1 MHIDELSTT
10 FVSSDQI
17 DPLSEGNAKG
27 GWYMKRNLSLLV
39 VLAVLS
45 LVFATPCPGI
55 SGQTLEKAKPE
66 MIVEINPDLYGGAH
80 AYANA
85 GDNPNSRYYV
95 NLDFYHMTS
104 DDQLTII
111 PKFKT
116 MQQTTE
122 WSSANAAALMVLH
135 HFGNTDF
142 TEMELAEIMGSS
154 TDLDVP
160 GSKPESADNYYE
172 YGTDVKQL
180 TEFFQNLEGFQVVET
195 SYRADYDQSDLVGE
209 DDGFPPVDIGNLRP
223 TFSLNSLYTAVNDG
237 DSEEW
242 VDAADSYF
250 VTWLTGHL
258 RAGRPILVGWGDWD
272 GHWQVIIG
280 YDTNG
285 TPGIGDDILIFA
297 DPYDTSDHW
306 QDGYY
311 YYPLERWF
319 FMWMDRNFSPKPF
332 QLQPFLVIDVLN

>member
-1 MHIDELSTT
+1 
-10 FVSSDQI
+10 
-17 DPLSEGNAKG
+17 
-27 GWYMKRNLSLLV
+27 MKNR
-39 VLAVLS
+39 LS
-45 LVFATPCPGI
+45 LVLLLLALSVVAG
-55 SGQTLEKAKPE
+55 SALEGVNHQVYAKSQPE
-66 MIVEINPDLYGGAH
+66 MIVPIDPNQYGGAH

-95 NLDFYHMTS
+95 NLDFYNMGS

-116 MQQTTE
+116 MQQPTE
-122 WSSANAAALMVLH
+122 WSSASSAVLMVLH

-142 TEMELAEIMGSS
+142 TEMELAEVMRSS
-154 TDLDVP
+154 ADLDARP
-160 GSKPESADNYYE
+160 GSADSYYE
-172 YGTDVKQL
+172 YGTDIEQVYRL
-180 TEFFQNLEGFQVVET
+180 FQSLEGFEVLET
-195 SYRADYDQSDLVGE
+195 SYREDYGPSDLVGE
-209 DDGFPPVDIGNLRP
+209 DDGFPPTDVGNLWP
-223 TFSLNSLYTAVNDG
+223 TFSLNSLYTKEND
-237 DSEEW
+237 DANEDW
-242 VDAADSYF
+242 VDAEDSYF

-258 RAGRPILVGWGDWD
+258 QANRPIIVAWGDWD

-285 TPGIGDDILIFA
+285 TPGIGDDILVFA

-319 FMWMDRNFSPKPF
+319 FMWMDRNFTPKPF
-332 QLQPFLVIDVLN
+332 QLQPFIVVDAVN